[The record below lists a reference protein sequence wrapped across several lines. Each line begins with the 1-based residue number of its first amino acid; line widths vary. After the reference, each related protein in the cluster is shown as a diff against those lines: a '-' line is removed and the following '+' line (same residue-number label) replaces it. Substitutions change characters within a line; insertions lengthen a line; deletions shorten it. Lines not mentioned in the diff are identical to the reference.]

1 MGATVGRTTDAL
13 TFFAALADAPY
24 SHDSYQTLRR
34 MECLYPEKPRWGEA
48 LRPIDEP
55 IRLGQDADLSFA
67 PAAMASFTPGTEGRL
82 PRLQVRMFGLFG
94 PNGPLPIHL
103 TEYAHERLHNAGDAT
118 LSRFLDVFHH
128 RFLALFYR
136 AWAQAQPHVN
146 RDRPDMDRYA
156 GYVASFFGIMPATFR
171 RRDTIPDEAKL
182 FQAGNLVRHVRNR
195 EGLAAILRQFF
206 RIGVDIDEFVGHWM
220 QLGVGERTF
229 LAREG
234 AVLGAGAVLGR
245 QVWDRQHKFRIR
257 LGALT
262 LAQYVS
268 FLPGG
273 VQFAQLVDWVRL
285 YLSFEL
291 DWDVRLIL
299 RKEEVPRLTL
309 DRTRRLGWTTWLGTR
324 RASTDA
330 DELCLHAET
339 VIGRIGVSAA

>member
-1 MGATVGRTTDAL
+1 MDTPVGRTTDAL
-13 TFFAALADAPY
+13 TFFAALAEAPY
-24 SHDSYQTLRR
+24 SYDFYQTLRR
-34 MECLYPEKPRWGEA
+34 LECLYPDKPRWGES
-48 LRPIDEP
+48 LRPVDDP
-55 IRLGQDADLSFA
+55 IRLGQDPDLSFA
-67 PAAMASFTPGTEGRL
+67 PAAVASFSMGRGDGL

-156 GYVASFFGIMPATFR
+156 GYIAAFFGIMPASFR
-171 RRDTIPDEAKL
+171 RRDATPDVAKL

-195 EGLAAILRQFF
+195 EGLADILEQYF
-206 RIGVDIDEFVGHWM
+206 RVPVEIEEFVGHWM
-220 QLGVGERTF
+220 LLGVGERTY

-234 AVLGAGAVLGR
+234 AVLGAGAVIGKR
-245 QVWDRQHKFRIR
+245 VWDGQHKFRIR
-257 LGALT
+257 MGSLT
-262 LAQYVS
+262 LAQYVNL
-268 FLPGG
+268 LPGG
-273 VQFAQLVDWVRL
+273 ALFAQLVDWVRF

-309 DRTRRLGWTTWLGTR
+309 DRTRRLGWTTWLGKR
-324 RASTDA
+324 RASSDA
-330 DELCLHAET
+330 GDLCLHAET